1 MAGSTVKLYWVP
13 TDTYAIAGIT
23 NNGSHDVFQISGG
36 DYTEDFR
43 VSASYPF
50 VVAGTGSNN
59 GSKVT
64 FSAATYTGSSTYVTA
79 TANVGVPEGAGGV
92 ITVPYHHIEW
102 TWAKLN
108 WVPSNPAKKVE
119 DRNGIIHR
127 INSPNST
134 ALQRF
139 FTKAQIAVFPEDLM
153 KVASNGW
160 TLRKMIYELCFLR
173 DTAFTIFDYEV
184 AVDTAA
190 ATYSSFI
197 GGVGKLDNVENVW
210 NSLAIIDGQRES
222 PMLDFVLS
230 TDGTFTDV
238 DLPLTYSART
248 RP

>member
-1 MAGSTVKLYWVP
+1 MAGSVIRLYWVP

-23 NNGSHDVFQISGG
+23 NAGSHDIFQISGG

-50 VVAGTGSNN
+50 VVAGTASNN
-59 GSKVT
+59 GSKVV
-64 FSAATYTGSSTYVTA
+64 FSAATYTGGSTYVTV
-79 TANVGVPEGAGGV
+79 TANVGVPEGAGGT

-102 TWAKLN
+102 EWTKLN
-108 WVPSNPAKKVE
+108 WLASNPAKKVE

-127 INSPNST
+127 IISPNST

-139 FTKAQIAVFPEDLM
+139 FIRAQCAVFPEDLM

-160 TLRKMIYELCFLR
+160 TLRKIIYELCFLR
-173 DTAFTIFDYEV
+173 DTSFTILDYETTS
-184 AVDTAA
+184 DSAA
-190 ATYSSFI
+190 ATYSSYI

-210 NSLAIIDGQRES
+210 NSLGIIDGQRES

-238 DLPLTYSART
+238 EAPLTYSART